1 MELILGSLISCHLL
15 ISSTEANSRLICLG
29 SDIPA
34 NWKCLS
40 SIPGMAAMSSYST
53 SARLVIY
60 MGRPNEISHSSI
72 LPKLPRGSLANFNS
86 DTLQGTC
93 GNRKQTNDTRKK
105 EKFFFSNN
113 SLSHACLS
121 SYEFFFFANF
131 FVSRVGFRRKGGT
144 AIVCRFLGD
153 LSPVKRKLI
162 YISRSSGILSQTSS
176 VRNT

>member
-93 GNRKQTNDTRKK
+93 GNRKQSNDTRKK
-105 EKFFFSNN
+105 EEFFFSNN

-121 SYEFFFFANF
+121 SYEFFFSLIFLSRAWD
-131 FVSRVGFRRKGGT
+131 FVEKEG
-144 AIVCRFLGD
+144 
-153 LSPVKRKLI
+153 LS
-162 YISRSSGILSQTSS
+162 
-176 VRNT
+176 

>member
-113 SLSHACLS
+113 SLR
-121 SYEFFFFANF
+121 SYEFFFHPHEY
-131 FVSRVGFRRKGGT
+131 REQKL
-144 AIVCRFLGD
+144 AILRQ
-153 LSPVKRKLI
+153 I
-162 YISRSSGILSQTSS
+162 TYISSTDSLTSS
-176 VRNT
+176 SPSFWAKN

>member
-1 MELILGSLISCHLL
+1 MISLTSLEAPNITGPSGNTIVELILGFLISCHLL

-93 GNRKQTNDTRKK
+93 GNHKQTNDTRKK
-105 EKFFFSNN
+105 EEFFFSNN

-121 SYEFFFFANF
+121 SYEFFSPTWIPGTEISHFTTDILYLFHWFLNF
-131 FVSRVGFRRKGGT
+131 EQSLL
-144 AIVCRFLGD
+144 LG
-153 LSPVKRKLI
+153 
-162 YISRSSGILSQTSS
+162 
-176 VRNT
+176 